1 MRTTMVSSASQI
13 IKKYSKHFGY
23 HENITRRKQNR
34 KQLREVTKTNM
45 LEAGTF
51 IFSFAL
57 IAAVCSNPLHLI
69 CIYIGR
75 IYTDFDEES
84 VVLQTHWNS
93 MSFPFHCENIPNY
106 P

>member
-1 MRTTMVSSASQI
+1 MRTTMVSSASHK
-13 IKKYSKHFGY
+13 IKKYSKYIGY
-23 HENITRRKQNR
+23 HENIARRKQNR

-57 IAAVCSNPLHLI
+57 NAAACSNLLHLI
-69 CIYIGR
+69 RIYIGR

-84 VVLQTHWNS
+84 IVLQTHWNS
-93 MSFPFHCENIPNY
+93 ISFPFHLRK
-106 P
+106 